1 MANIIKRRHSSEE
14 EKLLYDAYTNL
25 IAFGKLFLP
34 GDFTKNKTP
43 EFHFEVAEELSSKS
57 NKPCAII
64 LPRGFGKTTLIKC
77 KILHDFC
84 FSKKAREWGFTDE
97 EHRLF
102 YGWVSSSQRKSI
114 NNVAYIKLHLEH
126 NQTIKYYFG
135 NLRGRSWNLEDIV
148 TANGDRLM
156 SSSNLMSLRG
166 DTQATIE
173 EGSIRFNCVFVDD
186 AENEENTRTI
196 NARNKIKDVIMNGI
210 LPAIEKTI
218 PGNRLFV
225 IGTPVHYDSFVQNVL
240 DKYRK
245 YKADGREDEY
255 TWKVITYPAILP
267 DGTPLWE
274 DRFPLEVL
282 ENIKKEYVDS
292 PRGIGGYYQ
301 EYLLQVQSS
310 ETALWTPAH
319 LKYWEG
325 YFTIENDIKFLVLR
339 KDGTEMKVPVN
350 TFIGCDP
357 ATDIA
362 TKTSDYSVI
371 IVIAVDSVN
380 NVYVLDYVR
389 ERGIPT
395 LGLKDSDGNLAP
407 GARKGVVD
415 YIFEMA
421 EKYQVDSITVEDVP
435 MNRSVL
441 NDYMAECR
449 RRNNFQ
455 YPLIPAKP
463 GGKEKLNRIYTL
475 LNNRFASGAIYI
487 RDTMFEL
494 ENEILT
500 FGDKM
505 AHDDTIDALAYAC
518 MNAYPSSL
526 TVSAGEKS
534 GETMVRSKHNHKRR
548 FNWKI
553 L

>member
-1 MANIIKRRHSSEE
+1 MANIIHHRHTTEE
-14 EKLLYDAYTNL
+14 EEALYSAYTNL

-43 EFHFEVAEELSSKS
+43 DFHFEIAEELNSSS
-57 NKPCAII
+57 NRPCAII
-64 LPRGFGKTTLIKC
+64 LPRGFAKTTLVKC
-77 KILHDFC
+77 KIVHDFC
-84 FSKKAREWGFTDE
+84 FSKKAHEWGFAKE
-97 EHRLF
+97 ENRLF
-102 YGWVSSSQRKSI
+102 FGWVSSSQRKSI
-114 NNVAYIKLHLEH
+114 NNVKYIKLHLEH
-126 NQTIKYYFG
+126 NPTIRYYFG
-135 NLRGRSWNLEDIV
+135 NLRGNTWNLEDIV

-166 DTQATIE
+166 DTQATLE
-173 EGSIRFNCVFVDD
+173 QGSLRFSCVFVDD
-186 AENEENTRTI
+186 AENEENTRTV

-210 LPAIEKTI
+210 LPAIEKTK

-225 IGTPVHYDSFVQNVL
+225 IGTPVHYDSFIQNIL

-245 YKADGREDEY
+245 YKSEGREEEF

-267 DGTPLWE
+267 DGKPLWE
-274 DRFPLEVL
+274 DRFPLDVL
-282 ENIKKEYVDS
+282 ESIKREYMDS
-292 PRGIGGYYQ
+292 PRGIAGYYQ
-301 EYLLQVQSS
+301 EYLLQVQSP

-319 LKYWEG
+319 IKYWEG
-325 YFTIENDIKFLVLR
+325 YFTIENDIKLLVLR
-339 KDGTEMKVPVN
+339 DRMGEKRIPVN

-357 ATDIA
+357 ATDID
-362 TKTSDYSVI
+362 TKASDYSVI
-371 IVIAVDSVN
+371 IAIAVDGAN

-389 ERGIPT
+389 KRNIPT
-395 LGLKDSDGNLAP
+395 LGLKNSDGTLAP

-415 YIFEMA
+415 YIFEFA
-421 EKYQVDSITVEDVP
+421 EKYQVDSVTVEDVP

-441 NDYMAECR
+441 NDYYTECR
-449 RRNNFQ
+449 RRNNFRF
-455 YPLIPAKP
+455 PLIPAKP
-463 GGKEKLNRIYTL
+463 GGREKLNRIYTV

-505 AHDDTIDALAYAC
+505 AHDDVLDALCYAC
-518 MNAYPSSL
+518 MHAYP
-526 TVSAGEKS
+526 TDVQAEEKE
-534 GETMVRSKHNHKRR
+534 ETIEVVYRPKRK